1 MWFWDPMSSWNT
13 NYPQVSLLRSVEAAL
28 KHADPSATRKD
39 IEETHSPQ
47 ARYQRPFG
55 RVDDHDAAPLLH
67 AHTMPTHAYQQSP
80 IPSPAIQRIFEP
92 VQAMRDN
99 QTMHT
104 VDPSASGAHPK
115 PVDRDQ
121 RTHTTAPLATQEG
134 SSSQL
139 WVIGLWDKTPIKMA
153 FDPSDTGEAFYQA
166 FHQWA
171 VRRKR
176 GGDFDRQRMTLFL
189 KANKNMPDEEAYDLG
204 LGVSELEQF
213 WKDAMEWV
221 QENTAPPQIY
231 ATVEMTAG

>member
-1 MWFWDPMSSWNT
+1 
-13 NYPQVSLLRSVEAAL
+13 
-28 KHADPSATRKD
+28 
-39 IEETHSPQ
+39 
-47 ARYQRPFG
+47 
-55 RVDDHDAAPLLH
+55 
-67 AHTMPTHAYQQSP
+67 MPTHAYQQSP

-134 SSSQL
+134 SSTQL

-213 WKDAMEWV
+213 WKDAMEWAMRMV
-221 QENTAPPQIY
+221 NEKSHIAGGMKRNKESALMADSNFQSHSEEVEHYIGPSA
-231 ATVEMTAG
+231 AT